1 MGEEKLHGIFEV
13 GSHFLGFRFF
23 FFHVTDKTIAKMM
36 ISTITVMIQAS
47 MIFF

>member
-13 GSHFLGFRFF
+13 GSHFLGFVSFS
-23 FFHVTDKTIAKMM
+23 HVTDKTIAKMM